1 MGLPTGPGSLS
12 TVPNSPFTD
21 FIDTQALNFESETPP
36 SDVAKTLVAAL
47 SAGYWQSGSPTPGN
61 QFPGLTAC
69 GLYGLLKIA
78 QESSVPEVSVQILT
92 SSDFSNRDYEFS
104 QDTQAFI
111 FKNPQGFIGY
121 LNAIHNN
128 INAIIRNYLPVSPDS
143 LGYGRTDAAYA
154 QQELQTAA
162 LNTNRNKFL
171 FLRDIFLPGSYTG
184 NTGGVLPEDQI
195 TSTVD
200 FKGGG
205 ITGAFVVYDNTN
217 SQYTLSRTGIEFY
230 TVLNYLSYG
239 GIACVGGDYSFL
251 DTIMP
256 FPLQSGA
263 DVIMTLDM
271 TSYLD
276 AQGITTGNNRAVYGA
291 LPYSYASG
299 NTYNFCHGS
308 SADFLNNSYAN
319 VVKRNNIFN
328 ALLDTGN
335 AARENFVIIHSGL
348 SGSDFSLAQN
358 STTGN
363 YSDVYRYPGLD
374 GRSSLYQDIQS
385 VAGLTAYVL
394 NGAALNKTFC
404 IIGLKTKTIATNNF
418 GQDGTLQITIPL
430 ISDVAGAMHRAK
442 VAGNV
447 YIASTGSN
455 LASVLNVD
463 TITPAAPSSA
473 WQFGDTL
480 KRKRINYYQ
489 AGVGSGYYLAS
500 DYVGVTGAY
509 TANNRVGV
517 PSLIQQVKT
526 IAENAIAQYVD
537 AAISNTA
544 TWAAARTSVINA
556 LNSAGS
562 NLLNALDTTGTRSFD
577 SPGIVVCDSTNN
589 TPSSGTLRVDIKI
602 YPKQTFTSNPGT
614 AVNGFLVTVT
624 AQE

>member
-1 MGLPTGPGSLS
+1 MGLPTGPGSVS

-21 FIDTQALNFESETPP
+21 FIDTQALNFESETSPA
-36 SDVAKTLVAAL
+36 DLTKALVAAI
-47 SAGYWQSGSPTPGN
+47 SAGYWFRGTNTPLN
-61 QFPGLTAC
+61 QQAGLTAC
-69 GLYGLLKIA
+69 GLYGLLVMA
-78 QESSVPEVSVQILT
+78 RDSGLVSTQLPLLQSTNLETNNVVYSQT
-92 SSDFSNRDYEFS
+92 SA
-104 QDTQAFI
+104 AFI

-121 LNAIHNN
+121 LNTIHNN
-128 INAIIRNYLPVSPDS
+128 INAIIRNYLPLTPDA
-143 LGYGRTDAAYA
+143 LGYGRTDAAFDQDA
-154 QQELQTAA
+154 TQTALLDA
-162 LNTNRNKFL
+162 NRTKFL

-184 NTGGVLPEDQI
+184 NTGGVLPADNVSNQ
-195 TSTVD
+195 VD

-239 GIACVGGDYSFL
+239 GIAMVGGDYASL
-251 DTIMP
+251 DETQNA
-256 FPLQSGA
+256 PLSQGA

-271 TSYLD
+271 ASYLD
-276 AQGITTGNNRAVYGA
+276 AQGITTGNNRAIYGS

-358 STTGN
+358 STTGD

-374 GRSSLYQDIQS
+374 GRSSLYQNIQG

-394 NGAALNKTFC
+394 NGAGLNKTFC

-442 VAGNV
+442 VIGNV
-447 YIASTGSN
+447 YIAATGSN

-463 TITPAAPSSA
+463 TITPAAPSSV

-480 KRKRINYYQ
+480 KRNRINYYQ
-489 AGVGSGYYLAS
+489 GAAGSGYYLAS

-577 SPGIVVCDSTNN
+577 SPGIVVCDATNN
-589 TPSSGTLRVDIKI
+589 TTTSGTLQVDIKI

>member
-1 MGLPTGPGSLS
+1 MGLPTGPGSLA

-21 FIDTQALNFESETPP
+21 FIDIQALNFESETPP
-36 SDVAKTLVAAL
+36 SDVTKALVAAL
-47 SAGYWQSGSPTPGN
+47 SAGYWQSASATPGN

-69 GLYGLLKIA
+69 GLYGLLQMA
-78 QESSVPEVSVQILT
+78 RESLLPEVAIFNLIN
-92 SSDFSNRDYEFS
+92 SDFSNKDYVYDL
-104 QDTQAFI
+104 DTQAFI

-128 INAIIRNYLPVSPDS
+128 INAIIRNYLPSSPDS
-143 LGYGRTDAAYA
+143 QGFGRTDAAYA
-154 QQELQTAA
+154 QQELQATAN
-162 LNTNRNKFL
+162 NTNRNRFL

-184 NTGGVLPEDQI
+184 NTGGVLPEDEL
-195 TSTVD
+195 TGEVD

-251 DTIMP
+251 DTRMSA
-256 FPLQSGA
+256 PLQPGA

-271 TSYLD
+271 ASYLD

-319 VVKRNNIFN
+319 VVRRNNIFN

-358 STTGN
+358 STTGT
-363 YSDVYRYPGLD
+363 YSDVNRYPGLD
-374 GRSSLYQDIQS
+374 GRSSLYQNIPN

-447 YIASTGSN
+447 YIAATGSN

-463 TITPAAPSSA
+463 TITPAAPSSS
-473 WQFGDTL
+473 WEYSDTL

-556 LNSAGS
+556 LNNAGS
-562 NLLNALDTTGTRSFD
+562 NLSNALDTTGTRSFD

-589 TPSSGTLRVDIKI
+589 TPTSGTLRVDIKI

>member
-21 FIDTQALNFESETPP
+21 FIDIQAFNFESETPP
-36 SDVAKTLVAAL
+36 SDVTKALVAAL
-47 SAGYWQSGSPTPGN
+47 SAGYWQNASTSPGN
-61 QFPGLTAC
+61 LFPGLTAC
-69 GLYGLLKIA
+69 GLYGLLRMA
-78 QESSVPEVSVQILT
+78 RDSSLPEVSVQ
-92 SSDFSNRDYEFS
+92 SFSDFSGREYLFS
-104 QDTQAFI
+104 DDTQAFI

-128 INAIIRNYLPVSPDS
+128 INAIIRNYLPVSPDAQ
-143 LGYGRTDAAYA
+143 GYGRTDAAYA
-154 QQELQTAA
+154 QQELQATAVNA
-162 LNTNRNKFL
+162 NRNKFL

-184 NTGGVLPEDQI
+184 NTGGVLPEDDLTGQ
-195 TSTVD
+195 VD

-239 GIACVGGDYSFL
+239 GIVCVGGDYSFL
-251 DTIMP
+251 DSNMP
-256 FPLQSGA
+256 TPLQSGA

-271 TSYLD
+271 ASYLD

-319 VVKRNNIFN
+319 VVRRNNIFN

-358 STTGN
+358 STIGN

-374 GRSSLYQDIQS
+374 GRSSLYQDIPN

-404 IIGLKTKTIATNNF
+404 IMGLKTKTIATNNF

-430 ISDVAGAMHRAK
+430 IGDVAGAMHRAK

-447 YIASTGSN
+447 YIAATGSN

-463 TITPAAPSSA
+463 TITPAAPSSS
-473 WQFGDTL
+473 WQYSDIL
-480 KRKRINYYQ
+480 KRNRINYYQ
-489 AGVGSGYYLAS
+489 SGAGSGYYLAS

-509 TANNRVGV
+509 NANNRVGV

-556 LNSAGS
+556 LSNAGS

-589 TPSSGTLRVDIKI
+589 TPTSGTLRVDIKI